1 MELKVCTKI
10 VVKVD
15 TLETLKL
22 TVIGSILL
30 IYVGMAVVIS
40 HYNDKTRI
48 PGHLQYNDQTDAL
61 IPENNVLIRLAAKGY
76 SVCLVNREINRC
88 FN

>member
-1 MELKVCTKI
+1 
-10 VVKVD
+10 VKVD

-22 TVIGSILL
+22 TVIGSIQL
-30 IYVGMAVVIS
+30 ISVGMAVVIS

-76 SVCLVNREINRC
+76 MTTAIPTEIN
-88 FN
+88 